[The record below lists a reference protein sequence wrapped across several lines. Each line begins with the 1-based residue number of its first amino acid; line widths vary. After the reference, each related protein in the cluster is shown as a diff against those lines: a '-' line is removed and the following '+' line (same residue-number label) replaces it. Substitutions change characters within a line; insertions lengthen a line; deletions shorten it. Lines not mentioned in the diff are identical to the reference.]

1 MQEVLYRI
9 YQILTYVDI
18 VAFFVLTALL
28 LFSFNR
34 LTTTLKWFTVFEFL
48 VFVIVLVALI
58 MAKMAI
64 PNTILFHSVFFA
76 QLLWLVIYYQ
86 QLFKQTKAAN
96 VIAGVGAVCLA
107 WAIVKY
113 TTDWDE
119 IKGQLGGQLYF
130 MSNLLFIGF
139 SIVYYVYTLT
149 GLAKLNHPLIN
160 AAVLIYFSG
169 TSVIFLFGD
178 YLLKIDTGVQAMIW
192 ILNVLLHI
200 IFVLLI
206 FVDIWRTLYPGK
218 RIL

>member
-1 MQEVLYRI
+1 MQEILYRI

-34 LTTTLKWFTVFEFL
+34 LTTTLKWFTVFELL

-58 MAKMAI
+58 MAKLAI
-64 PNTILFHSVFFA
+64 PNTVLFHSVFFA
-76 QLLWLVIYYQ
+76 QLLWFLIYYQ
-86 QLFKQTKAAN
+86 RLFKGTKAAQ
-96 VIAGVGAVCLA
+96 VIAGVGFVSIT
-107 WAIVKY
+107 WAIIKY
-113 TTDWDE
+113 VTKWEE

-130 MSNLLFIGF
+130 MSNLLFIGL

-149 GLAKLNHPLIN
+149 GLAKLSHPFIN

-206 FVDIWRTLYPGK
+206 FVDIWKTLYPAK
-218 RIL
+218 RTL